1 MGEEGEEGGVTKRR
15 AANKR
20 RRVTSSTEMF
30 IFYYFFVGN
39 EQRAPLLLQFTRA
52 FYFYLSL
59 SLSRLQFFVTILL
72 VVSSSKHCQR
82 CYFSFQL
89 IRFWRIE
96 RSLQIDF
103 GGAFDSSIHR
113 SCNTMCIITTKL
125 GKERKYSDPS
135 RLTSRLENISTRNP
149 AIISF
154 RL

>member
-59 SLSRLQFFVTILL
+59 SLS
-72 VVSSSKHCQR
+72 SSIFCYNFTHSFIIERCQR